1 VADET
6 ARYAD
11 ALFTE
16 CAEDLPTLG
25 IDPWSSGSPS
35 GGQGFLEDSARFHI
49 AHLLTRLS
57 RASSQSLGGS
67 ANSDRATNGIEL
79 VDNQEKY

>member
-1 VADET
+1 LT
-6 ARYAD
+6 IRD

-35 GGQGFLEDSARFHI
+35 GGQG
-49 AHLLTRLS
+49 
-57 RASSQSLGGS
+57 SLKTLPAFTSLIYCPG
-67 ANSDRATNGIEL
+67 
-79 VDNQEKY
+79 